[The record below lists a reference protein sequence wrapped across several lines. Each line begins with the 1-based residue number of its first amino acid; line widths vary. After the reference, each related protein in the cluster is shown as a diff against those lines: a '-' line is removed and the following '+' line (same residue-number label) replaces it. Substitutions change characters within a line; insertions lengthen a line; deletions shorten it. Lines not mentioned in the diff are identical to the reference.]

1 MAKISSYAKDTD
13 LTGTE
18 LLLSS
23 NSDSSTV
30 NIQLST
36 LKDYVYKNTFS
47 VANEAARLALTVS
60 PGALCFQSDTQGF
73 YIKKTSVWVLIG

>member
-36 LKDYVYKNTFS
+36 LRDYVYKNTFS
-47 VANEAARLALTVS
+47 VLNATARLALTVS
-60 PGALCFQSDTQGF
+60 PGAMCFQTDTENL
-73 YIKKTSVWVLIG
+73 YIKKTSGWVLVI

>member
-36 LKDYVYKNTFS
+36 LRDYVYKNTYS
-47 VANEAARLALTVS
+47 VANATARLALSVS
-60 PGALCFQSDTQGF
+60 PGAMCFQTDTENL
-73 YIKKTSVWVLIG
+73 YIKKTSGWVLVI

>member
-1 MAKISSYAKDTD
+1 MAKISSYTKDTD

-36 LKDYVYKNTFS
+36 LRDYVYKNTYS
-47 VANEAARLALTVS
+47 VANATARLALSVS
-60 PGALCFQSDTQGF
+60 PGAMCFQADTENL
-73 YIKKTSVWVLIG
+73 YIKKTSGWVLVI